1 VGSFSNPQAGQGD
14 GNGTPHWAQKR
25 LAAAFSDMHIGQR
38 IWRL

>member
-25 LAAAFSDMHIGQR
+25 LAAAFSDMHFGQR
-38 IWRL
+38 IWCL